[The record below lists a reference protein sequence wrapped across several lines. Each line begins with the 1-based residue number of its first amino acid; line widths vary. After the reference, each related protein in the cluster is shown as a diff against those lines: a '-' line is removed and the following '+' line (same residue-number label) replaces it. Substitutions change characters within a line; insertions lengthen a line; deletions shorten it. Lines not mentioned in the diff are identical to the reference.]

1 MSFNMSD
8 LIESLEYSKRSE
20 PVNYVEIKTAAVA
33 LLGKKFAFAW
43 GVSLNLESLRKIDGR
58 FVKIGEERQTYEEML
73 TLLQG
78 QGSNAM
84 REGIADPSRRIEI
97 AKKVV
102 TPSRLARAF
111 AIDTIAFLKK
121 KPGASPFKA
130 MGEAAAKASGAKM
143 PKEYFFLN
151 AIYGLNEDQ
160 ITKYDAVFLAF
171 FLAFDQ
177 IIDNAVA
184 EGWQKDARGNVVEP
198 SSSTA
203 SSKRSWEEAY
213 EDFKN
218 FSAWENSSLTL
229 LS

>member
-1 MSFNMSD
+1 MSFVMAD
-8 LIESLEYSKRSE
+8 IIDSLEYSKRSE
-20 PVNYVEIKTAAVA
+20 PVNYKEIKDAAVT

-58 FVKIGEERQTYEEML
+58 FVKVGEERQTYEEML
-73 TLLQG
+73 TKLQG

-84 REGIADPSRRIEI
+84 REGIADPSKRIEI

-111 AIDTIAFLKK
+111 AIDTIMYLKK

-130 MGEAAAKASGAKM
+130 MGEAAIKASGVKM
-143 PKEYFFLN
+143 PKEIFFLN
-151 AIYGLNEDQ
+151 SIYGLNEDQ
-160 ITKYDAVFLAF
+160 ITKVDEGLMAF

-198 SSSTA
+198 NSSTA
-203 SSKRSWEEAY
+203 SSKRSWAEAY

-218 FSAWENSSLTL
+218 FSAWENSSLTP